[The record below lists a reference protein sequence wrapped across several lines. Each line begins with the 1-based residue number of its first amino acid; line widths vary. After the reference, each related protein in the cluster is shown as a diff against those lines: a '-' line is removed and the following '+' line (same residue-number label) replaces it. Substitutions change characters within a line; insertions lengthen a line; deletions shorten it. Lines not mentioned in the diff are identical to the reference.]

1 MSSAVG
7 WKKKMQAGVDAG
19 HASAIRKYERWKEVR
34 NAATKKY
41 HQSLKDKAAAGDP
54 DAMAKHAA
62 LKARRAEYQRR
73 SRQKRAEAKRLA
85 GAAVKVV

>member
-1 MSSAVG
+1 MTDVIE
-7 WKKKMQAGVDAG
+7 WKKKLQAGIEAG
-19 HASAIRKYERWKEVR
+19 DPVAVWKYERWKKAR

-41 HQSLKDKAAAGDP
+41 HQSLEDKAAAGDP
-54 DAMAKHAA
+54 DAVAKHAA